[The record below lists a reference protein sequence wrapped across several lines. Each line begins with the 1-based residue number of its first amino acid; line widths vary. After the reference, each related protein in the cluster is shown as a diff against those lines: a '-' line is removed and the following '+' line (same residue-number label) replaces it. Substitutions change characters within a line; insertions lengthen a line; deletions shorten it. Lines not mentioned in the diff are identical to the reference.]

1 VPTPLARAAWLALA
15 LAAATG
21 SATAQP
27 TAAYPSKTVRLVV
40 PYPPGGSNDVLS
52 RVVAQALTTSLGQPF
67 VVDNRAG
74 AGGMI
79 GAEHV
84 ARSEPDGYTLLNV
97 QASFATNAA
106 IRAKMPYD
114 TARDFTYLGM
124 MAIGPM
130 LVAVHPS
137 MPAKTVRELVELLKK
152 RPGALNYGSTGIGGI
167 NHLATELFRKMA
179 GIDIVHVPYKG
190 VAPALADLVGGHVQ
204 LVITSFPSAYTQVQ
218 AGRLRALAIASA
230 RRSAF
235 APAVPTVSESG
246 VPGYIVDLWW
256 GLAVPARTPS
266 AIVERLAADLTRALQ
281 SEDVRQRFAREGAEP
296 TVMARQAFATF
307 VAREITRWRDVARDA
322 NIKPE

>member
-1 VPTPLARAAWLALA
+1 
-15 LAAATG
+15 
-21 SATAQP
+21 
-27 TAAYPSKTVRLVV
+27 VRLVV

-52 RVVAQALTTSLGQPF
+52 RVVAQSLGTQFSQPF
-67 VVDNRAG
+67 VVDNRGG

-79 GAEHV
+79 GAEHA
-84 ARSEPDGYTLLNV
+84 ARSDPDGYTLLNV

-114 TARDFTYLGM
+114 TARDFAYLGM

-130 LVAVHPS
+130 LVVVHPS
-137 MPAKTVRELVELLKK
+137 MPANSVKELVQLLKK

-167 NHLATELFRKMA
+167 NHLSTELFRKMA
-179 GIDIVHVPYKG
+179 GISIVHVPYKG
-190 VAPALADLVGGHVQ
+190 VAPALTDLVGGHVQ

-235 APAVPTVSESG
+235 APSVPTVAESG

-256 GLAVPARTPS
+256 GLAAPARTPMP
-266 AIVERLAADLTRALQ
+266 IVDRLAGELTKALQ
-281 SEDVRQRFAREGAEP
+281 SDEVRQRFAREGAEP
-296 TVMARQAFATF
+296 TVMPRQSFAAF

>member
-1 VPTPLARAAWLALA
+1 MFTLIARAMWLVPA
-15 LAAATG
+15 LAAAAG
-21 SATAQP
+21 AASAQQTS
-27 TAAYPSKTVRLVV
+27 AYPVKAVRLVV

-52 RVVAQALTTSLGQPF
+52 RVVAQSLGANLGQPLI
-67 VVDNRAG
+67 VDNRAG

-84 ARSEPDGYTLLNV
+84 ARSDPDGYTLLNV

-114 TARDFTYLGM
+114 TARDFAYLGM

-130 LVAVHPS
+130 LVIVHPS
-137 MPAKTVRELVELLKK
+137 MPVNSVKELVQLLKK

-167 NHLATELFRKMA
+167 NHLSTELFRKMA
-179 GIDIVHVPYKG
+179 GISIVHVPYKG
-190 VAPALADLVGGHVQ
+190 VALALTDLIGGHVQ
-204 LVITSFPSAYTQVQ
+204 LVITSLPSAYTQVQ

-230 RRSAF
+230 QRSAF
-235 APAVPTVSESG
+235 APGVPTVSESG

-256 GLAVPARTPS
+256 GLAVPARTP
-266 AIVERLAADLTRALQ
+266 APIVERLAAGLAKSLQ
-281 SEDVRQRFAREGAEP
+281 SEDLKQRFSREGAEP
-296 TVMARQAFATF
+296 TTMPRQAFAAF
-307 VAREITRWRDVARDA
+307 VANEITRWREVARDA